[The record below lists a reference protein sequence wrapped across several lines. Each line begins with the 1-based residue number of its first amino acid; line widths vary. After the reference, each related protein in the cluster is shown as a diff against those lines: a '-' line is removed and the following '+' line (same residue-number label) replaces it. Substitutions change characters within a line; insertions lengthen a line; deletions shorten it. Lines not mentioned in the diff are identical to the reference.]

1 MVKEKENNV
10 LTLVR
15 AGGDALDVELLH
27 DDKQDG
33 DGDRHQHTACTEKCK
48 VVVDQGLLQHIIQ
61 TDSHCPVGRDARIQD
76 HFCHHE
82 IGPWNHER
90 ADDGIDQDRLG
101 HGQND
106 LKEHTCVG
114 CAVQL
119 GGFPQGDGDGIK
131 EALADQIAQTGRT
144 GIDHDKTG
152 IGVGQIQIFQDEI
165 DGDHCQHAGEQVDA
179 DRKVLDQLAP
189 LEAAAAQRVG
199 YHQHKAGGDNA
210 VETGHHKGV
219 GKPARELRHRVRV
232 EQNVDIV
239 AQCIT
244 GREEPPHID
253 APVCGEGSDQK
264 PQNGYQP
271 DSCQQGQQQ
280 MPQDAAD
287 CAEDTPAAQL
297 RCGLCP
303 ACRRNSCLCQENVA
317 SFLLRNR
324 KHTSVNTA
332 QMMNTIMPM
341 TAAIL

>member
-1 MVKEKENNV
+1 MVKEKEEKENNV

-33 DGDRHQHTACTEKCK
+33 DGDGHQHTACTEERK
-48 VVVDQGLLQHIIQ
+48 VIVDQGLLQHIIQ

-106 LKEHTCVG
+106 LKEHTGIG

-152 IGVGQIQIFQDEI
+152 IGVGQIQISVSYTHLTLPTI
-165 DGDHCQHAGEQVDA
+165 
-179 DRKVLDQLAP
+179 L
-189 LEAAAAQRVG
+189 RV
-199 YHQHKAGGDNA
+199 
-210 VETGHHKGV
+210 
-219 GKPARELRHRVRV
+219 
-232 EQNVDIV
+232 
-239 AQCIT
+239 
-244 GREEPPHID
+244 
-253 APVCGEGSDQK
+253 
-264 PQNGYQP
+264 
-271 DSCQQGQQQ
+271 
-280 MPQDAAD
+280 
-287 CAEDTPAAQL
+287 
-297 RCGLCP
+297 
-303 ACRRNSCLCQENVA
+303 
-317 SFLLRNR
+317 
-324 KHTSVNTA
+324 
-332 QMMNTIMPM
+332 
-341 TAAIL
+341 